1 MNGLKYYRIKRGFT
15 QKELAAHSGI
25 SHINLAKMERMSRN
39 NAKGCL
45 CEEYVRVS
53 NFLGVK
59 IDELLRED
67 LPEQEDGVLIRNLR
81 PCKREV
87 SSNCLTAYRLS
98 HRMTLRDMA
107 KVLDVSYETVRLVCL
122 SPETPHKYIDRLSE
136 LEGISSGE
144 FVRRYGGN

>member
-15 QKELAAHSGI
+15 QKELAALSGI
-25 SHINLAKMERMSRN
+25 SHINLAKMERMGRS

-45 CEEYVRVS
+45 CEEYIRVS

-81 PCKREV
+81 PCKRED

-107 KVLDVSYETVRLVCL
+107 NVLDVSYETVRLVCL
-122 SPETPHKYIDRLSE
+122 SPETPSKYIDRLSE
-136 LEGISSGE
+136 LEGISSAD
-144 FVRRYGGN
+144 FVSRYGAS